1 MDYFKKINK
10 LNEGILNEIRD
21 VLVKNGGTITIP
33 YFYDED
39 MIDDEDITQ
48 LIEDGYDVRVG
59 ELLDNVFITADTW
72 NEEVEV
78 VAVTLGWQWDSNAVV
93 VVDKTQ
99 AQFSLTIQDNPYAL
113 AFLLEKINEVVE
125 KSVEC

>member
-72 NEEVEV
+72 GEEVEV

>member
-10 LNEGILNEIRD
+10 LNEGILNEIRGI
-21 VLVKNGGTITIP
+21 LVKNGGTITIP

-39 MIDDEDITQ
+39 MIDNYIEK
-48 LIEDGYDVRVG
+48 LIEDGYDVQVG
-59 ELLDNVFITADTW
+59 ELLDNVYITADTW

>member
-39 MIDDEDITQ
+39 MIDNYIEK
-48 LIEDGYDVRVG
+48 LIEDGYDVQVG
-59 ELLDNVFITADTW
+59 ELLDNVYITADTW

>member
-10 LNEGILNEIRD
+10 LNEGILNEIRN

-39 MIDDEDITQ
+39 MIDNYIEK
-48 LIEDGYDVRVG
+48 LIEDGYDVQVG
-59 ELLDNVFITADTW
+59 ELLDNVYITADTW

-113 AFLLEKINEVVE
+113 AFLLEKINEVAE